1 MDYTI
6 EDLIPKALLN
16 KLEQEGKSLVHTPE
30 GWITVETT
38 AIQLSTTLPLVL
50 RKLEGIEMLLQEYI
64 LDNELDIEV
73 KNSGESRTLMDAR
86 GAVGGDQESNGS
98 QTA

>member
-16 KLEQEGKSLVHTPE
+16 RLEQEGKSLIHTPE
-30 GWITVETT
+30 GWITVDSN

-50 RKLEGIEMLLQEYI
+50 ERLEQIYK
-64 LDNELDIEV
+64 EV
-73 KNSGESRTLMDAR
+73 KKDASESSSEAKC
-86 GAVGGDQESNGS
+86 
-98 QTA
+98 